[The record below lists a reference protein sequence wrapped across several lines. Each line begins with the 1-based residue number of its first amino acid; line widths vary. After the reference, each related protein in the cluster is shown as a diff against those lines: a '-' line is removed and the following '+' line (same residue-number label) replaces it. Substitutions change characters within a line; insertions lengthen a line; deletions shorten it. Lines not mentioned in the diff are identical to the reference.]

1 MNWTVDQ
8 LQAFVTAAHLGS
20 FSSAARQ
27 LNKAQS
33 RVSSAIANLEIDL
46 GIELFDRT
54 PRYPVLT
61 ELGAQML
68 PEAEF
73 VLAQCQ
79 RFDSRAQFAAKHDV
93 ISLRITMDEALPIE
107 TTSTI
112 FTLFGQKF
120 PHVNLVITSGS
131 RDDVANAVAKKRA
144 DIGLMLSS
152 TVLPMDVEFESLG
165 YFKKILI
172 FGMSHPLAKFETV
185 SRTQLQGHRQLVLCN
200 RSGEGREDAFSPNHW
215 YIDSYYVICDLAVQ
229 NQGWA
234 MVPEHIADSNWFAK
248 HIHVRSCDQMFSG
261 TMLEVGVVKRN
272 GHSMG
277 HIEKWFIEQLKDL
290 IAK

>member
-1 MNWTVDQ
+1 MNWTIDQ

-46 GIELFDRT
+46 GFDLFDRT

-68 PEAEF
+68 PEAQF

-79 RFDSRAQFAAKHDV
+79 RFGSRAQFAANNNV
-93 ISLRITMDEALPIE
+93 ISLRIAMDEALPIE

-112 FTLFGQKF
+112 FSLFGDLF
-120 PHVNLVITSGS
+120 PQINLVITSGS
-131 RDDVANAVAKKRA
+131 RDDVANAVATEKA

-152 TVLPMDVEFESLG
+152 TALPMDVEFESLG
-165 YFKKILI
+165 HFKKILI
-172 FGMSHPLAKFETV
+172 FGMAHPLAKFDSV
-185 SRTQLQGHRQLVLCN
+185 SRTQLQAHRQLVLCN

-248 HIHVRSCDQMFSG
+248 HIHVRACDQMFSG
-261 TMLEVGVVKRN
+261 TMLEIGVVKRCDR
-272 GHSMG
+272 SIG
-277 HIEKWFIEQLKDL
+277 HIERWFIDQLKVL